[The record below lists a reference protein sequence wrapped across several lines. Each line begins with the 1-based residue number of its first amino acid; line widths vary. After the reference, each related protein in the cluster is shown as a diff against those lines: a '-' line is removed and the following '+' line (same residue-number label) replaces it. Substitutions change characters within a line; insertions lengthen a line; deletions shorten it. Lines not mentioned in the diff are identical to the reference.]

1 MAGAGGSLGGGSQV
15 APQQA
20 LLHGDQRVL
29 KQGERSEAL
38 SLVEISQDCAL
49 IGWILTLLHQPSYAI
64 KTQLKAP
71 NGSFRCVFMA

>member
-49 IGWILTLLHQPSYAI
+49 IGWIMLLHQLSYAI

>member
-29 KQGERSEAL
+29 KQERSAAFL
-38 SLVEISQDCAL
+38 LVEISQDCAL
-49 IGWILTLLHQPSYAI
+49 IGWILTLLRPALLCHKDTAQG
-64 KTQLKAP
+64 T
-71 NGSFRCVFMA
+71 